1 MMNRPGL
8 ILAALVAAA
17 LVGGGCADAAGA
29 PYELQFIDT
38 MTAHHEAGVKLAKI
52 AQAKAFHPE
61 TRDFATRVV
70 ETDSR
75 EMDMLRSWRQRWFAN
90 RPKAVNL
97 RLAGMAA
104 AIKGMDAGRL
114 NKLDNEEFD
123 LAFLEMMLLHHQAA
137 LTLAQDA
144 ASRLEHDDVKE
155 LARRITLDQ
164 PVEIEQMRRWTGEWQ
179 LPK

>member
-1 MMNRPGL
+1 MNRPGL

-61 TRDFATRVV
+61 IRDFATRVV
-70 ETDSR
+70 DTDSR

-114 NKLDNEEFD
+114 NKLDDEEFD

-137 LTLAQDA
+137 LTLAQD

-164 PVEIEQMRRWTGEWQ
+164 PVEIEQMHRWTGEWQ